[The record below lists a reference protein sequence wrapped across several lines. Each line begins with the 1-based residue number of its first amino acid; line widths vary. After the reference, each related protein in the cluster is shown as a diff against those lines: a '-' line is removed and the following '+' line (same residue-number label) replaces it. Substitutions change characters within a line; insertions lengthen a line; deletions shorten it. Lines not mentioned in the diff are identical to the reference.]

1 VSTNRS
7 EAPFT
12 GMDMGIVLHELAKAN
27 VQLRTATKKLAD
39 VPMTPERAEAVRK
52 YIKVILER
60 TLGIMLV
67 IDPTID
73 DELQGMTNG

>member
-1 VSTNRS
+1 
-7 EAPFT
+7 
-12 GMDMGIVLHELAKAN
+12 MDMGVVLHELSKAKL
-27 VQLRTATKKLAD
+27 QLRTATEKLAD

-67 IDPTID
+67 IDPMID
-73 DELQGMTNG
+73 DELQGMANG